1 MASTLTNAGRSFSA
15 AVLSRILTI
24 LHQDGATKKT
34 NLAGKTR
41 LNYLTCVKYLELLK
55 SLGLVHVDSDRD
67 AHGERIS
74 ISEFGMQFNS
84 NLRAYL
90 QKGDGRNAE
99 VDYFEAKNVKDFI
112 EKETGPVMPSQQNND
127 ENAIDLS
134 GKIMLV
140 DDEKDILFTY
150 QLFLSEAGYEVD
162 VFSDPAEAL
171 RQVALSP
178 TAYRLVIT
186 DIRMSSINGL
196 QLYHGMRALNQNIKV
211 IFLSALDAAD
221 EVVSVLPGMKK
232 EFVLKKPVNKETF
245 TRAVEIVMHRT
256 GKISPTIQ

>member
-1 MASTLTNAGRSFSA
+1 MASALSNAGRSFSA

-24 LHQDGATKKT
+24 LHQEGAIKKT

-55 SLGLVHVDSDRD
+55 SLGLVHVNNDQNAR
-67 AHGERIS
+67 GERIS
-74 ISEFGMQFNS
+74 ISEFGMRFNS
-84 NLRAYL
+84 NLMAYL
-90 QKGDGRNAE
+90 QKGDVRDTE
-99 VDYFEAKNVKDFI
+99 TDYFEAKSVTEFI
-112 EKETGPVMPSQQNND
+112 EKELGPVMTSHQNND
-127 ENAIDLS
+127 EYAKDLS

-140 DDEKDILFTY
+140 DDENDILFTY

-186 DIRMSSINGL
+186 DIRMASINGL
-196 QLYHGMRALNQNIKV
+196 QLYHGMRAMNQNIKV

-221 EVVSVLPGMKK
+221 EVVSVLPGMKR

-245 TRAVEIVMHRT
+245 TRAVEVVMNRT